1 MALRDKNILER
12 RFKMKGLDKAIVKR
26 SRLRNKFLSDR
37 TDLPWKEY
45 IKQRKFCVNFL
56 KKAKKKKHFGNL
68 DVNCM
73 TDNNKFWDIV
83 KLFFSIKVKAK
94 ITIELVEIT
103 KLLMIKLKSQN

>member
-1 MALRDKNILER
+1 M
-12 RFKMKGLDKAIVKR
+12 
-26 SRLRNKFLSDR
+26 
-37 TDLPWKEY
+37 
-45 IKQRKFCVNFL
+45 RKLFE
-56 KKAKKKKHFGNL
+56 KSQKKKHFGNL
-68 DVNCM
+68 DVNSM